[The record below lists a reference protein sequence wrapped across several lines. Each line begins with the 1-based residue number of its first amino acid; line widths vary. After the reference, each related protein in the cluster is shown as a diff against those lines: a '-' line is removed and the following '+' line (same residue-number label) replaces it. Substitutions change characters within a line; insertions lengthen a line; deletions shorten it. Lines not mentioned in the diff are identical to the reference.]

1 MMQPLTLKCLKCG
14 HSAINSTL
22 CKNCLSN
29 SYKTLGLRLLKVNSF
44 LLLSVATVLLF
55 LR

>member
-1 MMQPLTLKCLKCG
+1 MMKPLTLKCFKCG
-14 HSAINSTL
+14 QCAVNSTL
-22 CKNCLSN
+22 CKDCLSI

-44 LLLSVATVLLF
+44 LLLSVATVLLL